1 MNKFGPSL
9 GIALCAIAIVAAA
22 HLPSSCSLTPEQR
35 QQLQAIS
42 VPASSILSKAAI
54 SQGWIQPGDEVT
66 IQRGVAVVVSDDKTE
81 TKLFKLAE
89 LGLDHA
95 IDSGLLDVTDKVT
108 LETPTQVT
116 ITDQA
121 VPVTSAK
128 DILPSIAP
136 GELSDKPLPSP
147 GG

>member
-9 GIALCAIAIVAAA
+9 GIALCAVAIVAAA

-42 VPASSILSKAAI
+42 VPASKIISKAAI
-54 SQGWIQPGDEVT
+54 SQGWIEPGDEVT
-66 IQRGVAVVVSDDKTE
+66 IQRGLAVVVSDDKAE
-81 TKLFKLAE
+81 TKIFKLAE

-95 IDSGLLDVTDKVT
+95 IDSGLLDLSDTVT
-108 LETPTQVT
+108 LVTPTEVT
-116 ITDQA
+116 ITGGA

-128 DILPSIAP
+128 DILPAITP